1 MSSLMRKILYFL
13 LALLMVMDFYLI
25 FNAGNPNSF
34 LRLLIKDTSY
44 DITVTVAVSIIIAI
58 ISMMMIRGNDQN
70 SLKAILGRNESH
82 ILAMKKQNRSD
93 EDISESF
100 LNEMGA
106 GKLSRVLLK
115 QRIRKYISKIK

>member
-13 LALLMVMDFYLI
+13 LAFLMVMDFYLI

-44 DITVTVAVSIIIAI
+44 DITVTVVLSIVIAI

-70 SLKAILGRNESH
+70 SLKAILGRNASH
-82 ILAMKKQNRSD
+82 ILVMKKQNRSD
-93 EDISESF
+93 EYIAESF

-106 GKLSRVLLK
+106 GKISRILLK
-115 QRIRKYISKIK
+115 QRIRRYISKMK

>member
-115 QRIRKYISKIK
+115 QRIRKYISIIK

>member
-13 LALLMVMDFYLI
+13 LAFLMVMDFYLI

-34 LRLLIKDTSY
+34 LRILIKDTSY
-44 DITVTVAVSIIIAI
+44 DITVTVVLSILIAI

-70 SLKAILGRNESH
+70 SIKAILERNASH
-82 ILAMKKQNRSD
+82 ISVMKKQNRSD
-93 EDISESF
+93 EDIAESF

-106 GKLSRVLLK
+106 GKLSRILLK
-115 QRIRKYISKIK
+115 QRVRRYISKMK

>member
-13 LALLMVMDFYLI
+13 LAFLMVMDFYLI

-44 DITVTVAVSIIIAI
+44 DITVTVALSLMIAI

-70 SLKAILGRNESH
+70 SLKAILERNAAH
-82 ILAMKKQNRSD
+82 IMVMKKQNRSD
-93 EDISESF
+93 EDITESF

-106 GKLSRVLLK
+106 GKLSRILLK
-115 QRIRKYISKIK
+115 QRVRRYISKMK